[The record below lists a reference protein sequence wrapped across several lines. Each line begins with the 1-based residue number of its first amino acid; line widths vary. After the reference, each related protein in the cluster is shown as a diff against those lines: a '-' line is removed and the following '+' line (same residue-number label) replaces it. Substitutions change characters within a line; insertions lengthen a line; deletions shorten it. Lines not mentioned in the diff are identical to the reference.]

1 MEHRNRHH
9 NVTGGVGSA
18 ILLGLTIGFSLHL
31 HGQEN
36 PVRSNPQADV
46 ARVPF
51 VGCNADGQ
59 AGPLPPPS
67 GSEKEVRVSA
77 NIAKKLA
84 YYESEATSGVL
95 APRGWYCFGAY
106 GSSGATLFVPP
117 KPFQM
122 DPDHPFAAI
131 SKGFTGPVIELE
143 DTEAGGSGSYAVARI
158 LAHAFPK
165 QKGFV
170 DAVRQDIQ
178 GVVDLARDLKIGPYP
193 GDRLV
198 RRSDQIVEFRT
209 PPYSEGLGTL
219 GRLKKD
225 RGWIDGVALIQ
236 SPTPNLRFLNVRLP
250 PAMEYLSN
258 YIVRQVELEWNWDSA
273 K

>member
-31 HGQEN
+31 QGQEN
-36 PVRSNPQADV
+36 PVRSNPKADA
-46 ARVPF
+46 ARIPF

-59 AGPLPPPS
+59 VGPLPPPS
-67 GSEKEVRVSA
+67 GSEKEVQVPAS
-77 NIAKKLA
+77 IAKKLA
-84 YYESEATSGVL
+84 YYKSEATSGVL

-106 GSSGATLFVPP
+106 GSSGATLFAAPE
-117 KPFQM
+117 PFQM
-122 DPDHPFAAI
+122 DPDHPFAGF
-131 SKGFTGPVIELE
+131 SKGFMGPVIELE
-143 DTEAGGSGSYAVARI
+143 DTEAGGSGSYGVARV
-158 LAHAFPK
+158 LAHAFPR
-165 QKGFV
+165 QKGFMEGV
-170 DAVRQDIQ
+170 KRDIQ
-178 GVVDLARDLKIGPYP
+178 DMVELARDLEVGPYP

-198 RRSDQIVEFRT
+198 RKTDQIVEFRT
-209 PPYSEGLGTL
+209 PPHSEGLGTL

-236 SPTPNLRFLNVRLP
+236 RPTPNLRFLNVRLP
-250 PAMEYLSN
+250 PVMGYLSN
-258 YIVRQVELEWNWDSA
+258 YIVRQVELEWNQDSA